1 MRNRG
6 ILRLSLMLGAAI
18 VLTALPAAAQYTPR
32 TEVHDPATG
41 EKYHIEGAAGFWR
54 PDADMAISSEQL
66 GIEGSVI
73 SFKDDLGLVNK
84 KFSDLKVVGRPARK
98 HKLRFEYIPIKYET
112 DAHRISRNIVFN
124 GQNYTVGVPVTSVLD
139 WKAYRFT
146 YEYDFQYHD
155 RWFAGFLMEAKYTD
169 VNAILRTPIIEEFAH
184 AKAPIPAIGGIFR
197 GYVTPNIS
205 VTGELS
211 GITLPSSVSDQYN
224 AHYADVDIYGTVN
237 FTNNIGAQAGYR
249 SFDVAYKIKEDTG
262 NFVLKGL
269 YFGVVARY

>member
-1 MRNRG
+1 MRKSG
-6 ILRLSLMLGAAI
+6 SLRLYAFVAAAL
-18 VLTALPAAAQYTPR
+18 LTALPAAAQYSPR

-54 PDADMAISSEQL
+54 PDADMSISSEQL
-66 GIEGSVI
+66 GIEGSTI

-98 HKLRFEYIPIKYET
+98 HKLRFEYIPIKYEQDSYRVT
-112 DAHRISRNIVFN
+112 RPIIFN
-124 GQNYTVGVPVTSVLD
+124 GQVYNVGVPVTSVLD

-155 RWFAGFLMEAKYTD
+155 RWFAGLLLEAKYTD

-184 AKAPIPAIGGIFR
+184 AKAPIPAFGGIFR

-211 GITLPSSVSDQYN
+211 GITLPASVSDQYN
-224 AHYADVDIYGTVN
+224 AHYADLDIYGTVN
-237 FTNNIGAQAGYR
+237 FTNNIGGQVGYR
-249 SFDVAYKIKEDTG
+249 SFDVAYKIREDEG
-262 NFVLKGL
+262 NFVLKGF